1 MNPLYQTVR
10 RERIPV
16 NTFPAGGERKL
27 SMKMGQ
33 IIPIYCEETL
43 PGDIFRASTELLI
56 KFAPLK
62 APVMHRIRAYVDYFF
77 VPNFQIC
84 KSFDQ
89 FINPRINTASSPVIL
104 PYIRPYDAHTWLNQ
118 LEKGTLADYLDLP
131 VQQTAWKTSEISDP
145 LSVLPFRAYQ
155 HIYNS
160 YFRDQTLQPMEGV
173 AADETDLY
181 LMQDIDK
188 QGDVFEFNPDGS
200 TTVGQEE
207 QLNNMMQLRY
217 SAWKKDYFTSA
228 LPTPQA
234 GEEVEVPFTPG
245 VIRST
250 GLPMKFEDL
259 ESGGPYEQQSMSAGF
274 NDNEDGTFDLFMDTG
289 EGQPSM
295 GYASGLEIAPSTEG
309 GSSLSINGLRQLFA
323 LQHFKELQGRGGS
336 RYPEVVHNFFGVQL
350 PDLYVDRPAYLGGMY
365 QDVAVGEVLQTSQT
379 TLGDSGSAQGYRAGV
394 ASVYGKSKTLR
405 YRCRMHG
412 FIIGVLRVLPEATY
426 MQGVERMWTR
436 TSLFDYAWPQFANI
450 GEQEIYNREIYVDGT
465 EADREVFGY
474 APRYAEYKSGCSHVN
489 GEFRDELSY
498 WHFGRKFS
506 ERPLLN
512 EDFIMANQI
521 STDPFNVTSNDVDKL
536 YVHMYTKAAV
546 RRSLPYYGT
555 PGLTKL

>member
-16 NTFPAGGERKL
+16 NSFPAGGERKL

-33 IIPIYCEETL
+33 IIPIYCSETL

-84 KSFDQ
+84 KIFDQ
-89 FINPRINTASSPVIL
+89 FINPRVNTLSSPVVL
-104 PYIRPYDAHTWLNQ
+104 PTIKPYDAHTYLSQ

-131 VQQTAWKTSEISDP
+131 VQQTAWKESMISDP
-145 LSVLPFRAYQ
+145 ISVLPFRAYQ
-155 HIYNS
+155 HVYNS

-173 AADETDLY
+173 SPDETDLY
-181 LMQDIDK
+181 LMQDLDK
-188 QGDVFEFNPDGS
+188 QGDVFAQDSSQDPP
-200 TTVGQEE
+200 VGLEE
-207 QLNNMMQLRY
+207 QINNMMSLRY

-245 VIRST
+245 IIRGT
-250 GLPMKFEDL
+250 GNALKLEALDGDLPGDYGNVQIDADGLSVEDDNYNQVQL
-259 ESGGPYEQQSMSAGF
+259 GYE
-274 NDNEDGTFDLFMDTG
+274 
-289 EGQPSM
+289 
-295 GYASGLEIAPSTEG
+295 SGLEIAAETN
-309 GSSLSINGLRQLFA
+309 SSLSINGLRQLFA
-323 LQHFKELQGRGGS
+323 LQHFRELQGRGGS
-336 RYPEVVHNFFGVQL
+336 RYPEVVHNFFGVSL

-365 QDVAVGEVLQTSQT
+365 QDVAIGEVLQTSQT
-379 TLGDSGSAQGYRAGV
+379 TLGEAGSAQGYRAGV

-412 FIIGVLRVLPEATY
+412 FILGVLRVLPEATY
-426 MQGVERMWTR
+426 MQGVERMWSR
-436 TSLFDYAWPQFANI
+436 TSIFDYAWPQFANI
-450 GEQEIYNREIYVDGT
+450 GEQEIFNREIYVDGT
-465 EADREVFGY
+465 EDDNKVFGF

-498 WHFGRKFS
+498 WHFGRKFDS
-506 ERPLLN
+506 RPVLN
-512 EDFIMANQI
+512 EDFIKADQI

-536 YVHMYTKAAV
+536 YVHMYPRHSERGFYNYPAV
-546 RRSLPYYGT
+546 FL
-555 PGLTKL
+555 